1 METFAQI
8 ARRWSA
14 ISPEKIAVEC
24 SPRHIQSVLEEARFA
39 VLDLTQLAVY
49 QGHAIKASY
58 HFALQDARRAA
69 HRGQPD
75 ERSRGVIDT
84 LLLLHLISDIE
95 ALAYRNEIAFLLTR
109 HHRRWVESITS
120 IKA

>member
-1 METFAQI
+1 MKMFSQI
-8 ARRWSA
+8 NRRWSV
-14 ISPEKIAVEC
+14 ISPGKIVAARG
-24 SPRHIQSVLEEARFA
+24 PKHIQSVLEDTQ
-39 VLDLTQLAVY
+39 VTILDLTQAAVY

-58 HFALQDARRAA
+58 HFALQDARVAA
-69 HRGQPD
+69 HRGQSD

-95 ALAYRNEIAFLLTR
+95 AQAYRNEIAFLLTR
-109 HHRRWVESITS
+109 YHRRWVESITS